1 MMVNL
6 FSKLFQQI
14 KPKVVAKVIQG
25 GELKS
30 KKVNLPNTKNTSSN
44 DGKRYC

>member
-14 KPKVVAKVIQG
+14 KAEVVAKVIQG
-25 GELKS
+25 GELNL
-30 KKVNLPNTKNTSSN
+30 KKELIYLIQK
-44 DGKRYC
+44 YHFQQ